1 MSFISVDI
9 ESDGPIPGE
18 YSMVCFGAVIVE
30 PSLEKS
36 FYGQTA
42 PISTKW
48 ISESLA
54 ISGFSREEHLKFDD
68 PVEVMQKFKD
78 WITANSKGRPVLIS
92 DNNGFDAMFIA
103 YYFHR
108 FLGHNPFGWTSR
120 RLSDLYCG
128 MQNDAYAKWKHLR
141 NTKHT
146 HNPVDDA
153 RGNAEV
159 LLKMQEMGLNIGL
172 R

>member
-30 PSLEKS
+30 PTLSNT
-36 FYGQTA
+36 FYEQTK
-42 PISTKW
+42 PITTQYNADALS
-48 ISESLA
+48 
-54 ISGFSREEHLKFDD
+54 ISGFTREEHLRFDD
-68 PVEVMQKFKD
+68 PTEVMQNFKN
-78 WITANSKGRPVLIS
+78 WITENSKGRPILIS

-108 FLGHNPFGWTSR
+108 FLGHNPFGWSSR

-128 MQNDAYAKWKHLR
+128 MQNDAYATWKHLR
-141 NTKHT
+141 KTKHT

-159 LLKMQEMGLNIGL
+159 LLQMKEMGLKIGL